1 MFRGISLTGF
11 GWNAQTQLI
20 EANDQVW
27 DHLIKV
33 SFRLMFYIEDF
44 DKMLVLFARDTTSGK
59 HVETT
64 KEKNA
69 RLSKTADIKIESIEK
84 FDDLLASNDV
94 TLEIYE

>member
-33 SFRLMFYIEDF
+33 SFRLMLYLALFYIY
-44 DKMLVLFARDTTSGK
+44 
-59 HVETT
+59 
-64 KEKNA
+64 
-69 RLSKTADIKIESIEK
+69 III
-84 FDDLLASNDV
+84 
-94 TLEIYE
+94 